1 MNDIQ
6 RELAEALR
14 SGEAGQ
20 TPIPSNLL
28 STGNNRFSF
37 SGLACEI
44 YRRHHSQEGS
54 WVLSGRNRAFR
65 FEERDHH
72 TRMPEKI
79 ARWIGL
85 LDAQGNVQKKAGD
98 LKTNGKWEIRSLS
111 GIYEYGTDFPE
122 MADLIEERAQDIFGN

>member
-54 WVLSGRNRAFR
+54 WILSGRNRAFR

-72 TRMPEKI
+72 TRMPEKSP
-79 ARWIGL
+79 G
-85 LDAQGNVQKKAGD
+85 G
-98 LKTNGKWEIRSLS
+98 S
-111 GIYEYGTDFPE
+111 GCWTRRETFRRRPE
-122 MADLIEERAQDIFGN
+122 P